1 MYIAIGIF
9 ILLVVLYKGLVIFSY
24 RGMFFP
30 KMTPLEQTK
39 AECLADGSFDGA
51 FLSLPWESAT
61 VVDSE
66 GVSLAMIALPAK
78 AQSAGTILLVHG
90 ITANRYTMFKFARI
104 FAERNWNVAL
114 VDLPLH
120 GASGGSRSAY
130 PAYGYRERHAVAAA
144 AKWSVNRFPGSR
156 PFGLLGES
164 LGAASVLMAAPLLA
178 PRSGIPTG
186 LTLDFVIADCPF
198 SSAEG
203 ELRARLAANHLGGPL
218 GVAISWGVSLF
229 LRSLRG
235 YSLEDASPEKAI
247 LETEV
252 PMLFIHGTEDRYVPT
267 AMSVSMATARRA
279 AAIGTTELM
288 LIPDASHVKS
298 VVVHP
303 KEWIDGA
310 FAFISANI
318 GKTDT
323 NTGGRG

>member
-1 MYIAIGIF
+1 MYIAIGIL
-9 ILLVVLYKGLVIFSY
+9 ILLVALYKGLVIYSY

-30 KMTPLEQTK
+30 KMTPLDQTK
-39 AECLADGSFDGA
+39 ADCLADGSFDED

-78 AQSAGTILLVHG
+78 SPSAGTILLVHG

-104 FAERNWNVAL
+104 FAERDWNVAL

-130 PAYGYRERHAVAAA
+130 PAYGFRERHAVAAA
-144 AKWSVNRFPGSR
+144 AEWAVNRFPGSR

-164 LGAASVLMAAPLLA
+164 LGAASVLMAAPLLS
-178 PRSGIPTG
+178 PRSGTSTG
-186 LTLDFVIADCPF
+186 PILDFVIADCPF
-198 SSAEG
+198 SSADG
-203 ELRARLAANHLGGPL
+203 ELRARLAASHLSGPL
-218 GVAISWGVSLF
+218 GMAISWAVSRV
-229 LRSLRG
+229 LRALRG

-252 PMLFIHGTEDRYVPT
+252 PILFIHGTEDRYVPT
-267 AMSVSMATARRA
+267 AMSVSMANSRRA
-279 AAIGTTELM
+279 AEVGTTELI

-303 KEWIDGA
+303 DEWIRGA
-310 FAFISANI
+310 FSFIEANTKNL
-318 GKTDT
+318 G
-323 NTGGRG
+323 